1 MSTQKKKGRPEHDWD
16 SIRQEYI
23 TTNIST
29 RALAQKYEI
38 RQATLNKHCSEEGW
52 VKLRKQYKKKV
63 EAQTSAKL
71 ATKVAA
77 KKANEF
83 AQILELTTLAQSRI
97 LEMIQRD
104 NLKTS
109 DIRNLVESLEI
120 AERVTRNIVG
130 TPTTMQAHRIKTE
143 TEKLELEKKKA
154 NELEGTN
161 EHHVYIQGW
170 QEEWGK

>member
-1 MSTQKKKGRPEHDWD
+1 MSTKKKGRPEHDWD

-23 TTNIST
+23 ATNIST
-29 RALAQKYEI
+29 KELAKKHKV
-38 RQATLNKHCSEEGW
+38 RLATLAEKCSKEGW
-52 VKLRKQYKKKV
+52 VAKRKEYKKKLS
-63 EAQTSAKL
+63 EKTSEKL
-71 ATKVAA
+71 CSKMAA

-83 AQILELTTLAQSRI
+83 AQILDLTTMAQTRI
-97 LEMIQRD
+97 LEMMQRD

-143 TEKLELEKKKA
+143 TERLELDKKKA
-154 NELEGTN
+154 DTQESDKDI
-161 EHHVYIQGW
+161 HVVIKGY
-170 QEEWGK
+170 EEDWCK